1 MKPILERIDGFVPPT
16 YVNVERSGQS
26 YHETEQVSR
35 QALKRY
41 LRHYRRLETANQTA
55 RLLRDYID
63 RTLRR
68 YQDYCI
74 RERIGGHYRQVGL
87 KPNDTVDFE
96 HVIPA
101 KIIRDLLIQERIT
114 IDEALNSP
122 TCILKRSKHNKVN
135 KKNAKTTPDLKHFWK
150 RYQGLNV
157 RVQTHDGTPVDM
169 PNWTIEDHYKYF
181 DINQH

>member
-1 MKPILERIDGFVPPT
+1 MKPLLERLYGFVSPT

-26 YHETEQVSR
+26 YHETEMVTKR
-35 QALKRY
+35 ALKQY

-55 RLLRDYID
+55 KLLRDYID

-87 KPNDTVDFE
+87 KSNDTVDFE

-101 KIIRDLLIQERIT
+101 KVIRDLLIQQRIT
-114 IDEALNSP
+114 VDEAINSP
-122 TCILKRSKHNKVN
+122 TCILKRSKHNKIN
-135 KKNAKTTPDLKHFWK
+135 KTNAKTTPDPYWFWQ
-150 RYQGLNV
+150 RYQTLGI
-157 RVQTHDGTPVDM
+157 QIETHDGTVVDM
-169 PNWTIEDHYKYF
+169 ATWNLDRHYQYF
-181 DINQH
+181 KVL